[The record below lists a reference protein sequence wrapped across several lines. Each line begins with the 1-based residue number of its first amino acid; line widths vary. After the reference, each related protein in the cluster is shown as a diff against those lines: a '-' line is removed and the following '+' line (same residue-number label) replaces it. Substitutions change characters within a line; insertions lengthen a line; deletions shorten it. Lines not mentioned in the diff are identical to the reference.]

1 MNFYQFYNKTEKRLI
16 DSTISL
22 WATGDKE
29 MQEYFKYIFEKEPL
43 LAEPVFQATF
53 PWEDSDKRFDQT
65 TDVFL
70 PEFITALDGIKDEEF
85 RFPKDRHPYKHQLE
99 SWRNLLIDKKSIA
112 VTTGTGSGKTECF
125 MLPVLHDI
133 YQNSRNS
140 EGINAIFLYPL
151 NALIASQK
159 KRMHAW
165 CSSLDGIKYAL
176 LTGNTPNKIT
186 STIEKEKAFPELID
200 RENIRKTPPQI
211 LFTNPTMLEYMLVRN
226 ADAPIIEK
234 SKGKLRWILLDEA
247 HTLTGSSAAEM
258 ALMIRRVIT
267 AFECDQNQL
276 RFAITSATVGDNN
289 SEALIRYMS
298 NLCNVRPDQIQVIK
312 GKRIF
317 NHIKNSEIT
326 DIPNTISAKKIISLR
341 NKTINSTCLSLSE
354 FGSEI
359 PTRDAAT
366 LLQSIDKIADIKIN
380 NHNLLPLRGH
390 FFARGIGGV
399 YVCTNP
405 LCTEH
410 YGHIPSKAI
419 GKMTTIADVTCKCN
433 YPLLELVACNSCGN
447 MLIEGEKIGSRKVRQ
462 KATIGYEAF
471 NIDEEENEEENQSL
485 HNISLVRFVKNTP
498 NNNFKSN
505 DLIPC
510 GIDVNGEIVDGTAL
524 LQASNHTCPYCGES
538 QDSMIHFRISSAFA
552 NRVLADVVLE
562 QTQTK
567 KVRTNKT
574 LLEGRKYI
582 SFTDSRQGTAK
593 IAALINLDS
602 EANWTKYQIYHH
614 LLNKLPKANQSID
627 VADLQKRRAYYVDQ
641 LKVAPPFAIKELEN
655 NLELVNKQLSGGSI
669 CNLKESR
676 TSWTELLDKM
686 KNRDDFKQLFKKI
699 SRGDN
704 IVTEGNLYGKSLLFD
719 QMARRLPRDRSLE
732 NLGLVNLVYPELE
745 GINLPQEASVLGINQ
760 EEYQDLLKIAADYII
775 RYGFHFNYE
784 MELYRFTTKFYR
796 QNPIYSSNIE
806 LSKVVK
812 WPKFNRN
819 SKRQSRLV
827 LLICAGLGWHDLS
840 EISTKQEDQI
850 NELLDK
856 IWRTLK
862 SKLLTADGEGF
873 KLDLFEKTKLELA
886 GKQILCPAHHRL
898 LDKLFRGY
906 SPWIKGNLT
915 EKNIQSYHVN
925 PSAIEYTFPKYI
937 HPFHLNDNNDLVDQ
951 ETNEAWLSKNSE
963 EARSLGLWNDLHEKV
978 FTPRRLFIAG
988 EHSAQQSKKR
998 LAELE
1003 KQFEEGEINV
1013 LSCST
1018 TMEMGVD
1025 IGGISAVV
1033 MSNVPPM
1040 PANYLQRTG
1049 RAGRRSENKSLA
1061 LTICSPNP
1069 VGLRTIKN
1077 PKWAL
1082 EHKIAA
1088 PSIQFDSKNIVIRH
1102 LNSMLLGTYV
1112 RDSNKGGLNIK
1123 DSLEK
1128 YFIEDSPTIIEDF
1141 LNWLEVLDLTLYE
1154 GKFNY
1159 VIKNT
1164 PLDGTSALEIKHIV
1178 LDNTQKLRA
1187 DVNLQLNRFEASL
1200 NKLKD
1205 EFGESSPAYKAL
1217 KYRERQYLNKHILKF
1232 LAESN
1237 FLPNAGLPTGIAEF
1251 DITSIKDIEIG
1262 TEVKENVSYPISQG
1276 LTEFAPGNKI
1286 LIDGLSY
1293 ESAGIITKT
1302 LWGQD
1307 SSREIVQACTNCGY
1321 QRLIKENEDLKL
1333 CSHCGGHDTFEGI
1346 DLGNQKGAFTEV
1358 IEPVGFAVDLFS
1370 TPTRVVSEKP
1380 KPQYIEPL
1388 LVNLRPWPNE
1398 QKSMIEMRTQAD
1410 GEDTKLLFFNKGIGS
1425 GYSLCLDCGRIANSN
1440 ELLEAHKR
1448 LRGGKKVDGNQDCTA
1463 THIHDH
1469 VVLGASFKTDF
1480 TELRFLQSDGSFL
1493 NDKSL
1498 AYTLGVI
1505 ISKSLAEFIG
1515 VEEGELGFGVKQYK
1529 RNRTV
1534 FIYDTAKG
1542 GAGYASQL
1550 PIHLKSILENSLAI
1564 LEGCDC
1570 NTACTK
1576 CLIDRKSQWHIED
1589 LNRHAAV
1596 EWLTAALAN
1605 QVPAALV
1612 QKSASVVIST
1622 IKNEIAGL
1630 HYQHGIRT
1638 LNIFT
1643 QHKVAVWD
1651 IEDRQWLED
1660 LRRKGITINVVTE
1673 EGIKCDTIADIVS
1686 LHKLS
1691 ALIYLKKLINSNK
1704 DQYKVHFEVELN
1716 NNEKFIFVN
1725 TKDLPNLCSSIMEFT
1740 EEKYYRIS
1748 TSTLIA
1754 IEDNKVPSIDFQLFE
1769 AKLSSLPMNTDSNQ
1783 LSKYVWNAM
1792 SNRNELL
1799 SKTQGKE
1806 FEVSYFDKYNQ
1817 SEFSMRLLM
1826 QFVEAFS
1833 KQLKC
1838 KISKLDV
1845 HLAESDF
1852 SKNYNPPSYIIH
1864 GFQSISDYQLLLEAI
1879 SNSYPFKTSVVIENS
1894 LPHYRYLK
1902 FKSPGLN
1909 FELRIDAG
1917 IAHGLKPVRFIK
1929 TGELSQEDVILYIKK
1944 DVPYNLI
1951 YSITIE

>member
-1 MNFYQFYNKTEKRLI
+1 MNFCQFYNKTERRLI
-16 DSTISL
+16 DATTSL

-29 MQEYFKYIFEKEPL
+29 MQDYFKYILEKEPL

-53 PWEDSDKRFDQT
+53 PWEDSDKRFDQA

-70 PEFITALDGIKDEEF
+70 PEFIRALDGIKDEEF
-85 RFPKDRHPYKHQLE
+85 RFPKERHPYKHQLE
-99 SWRNLLIDKKSIA
+99 SWRSLLLDRKSIA

-165 CSSLDGIKYAL
+165 CSSLDGIKYAQ
-176 LTGNTPNKIT
+176 LTGNTPNKTT
-186 STIEKEKAFPELID
+186 STKEKEKANPELID
-200 RENIRKTPPQI
+200 RESIRKSPPQI

-267 AFECDQNQL
+267 AFECDLGQL

-298 NLCNVRPDQIQVIK
+298 NLCNVLPSQIHVIK

-317 NHIKNSEIT
+317 NQIKDSEIT
-326 DIPNTISAKKIISLR
+326 DITNTINAKNIIRLR
-341 NKTINSTCLSLSE
+341 EKAINSTCLSLSE
-354 FGSEI
+354 FRSEI
-359 PTRDAAT
+359 PARDSSS
-366 LLQSIDKIADIKIN
+366 LMQSIDQIAGIKIN

-399 YVCTNP
+399 YACTNP
-405 LCTEH
+405 LCPEDH
-410 YGHIPSKAI
+410 GPIPAKAI
-419 GKMTTIADVTCKCN
+419 GKMTTIADATCKCN

-447 MLIEGEKIGSRKVRQ
+447 MLIEGEKIGSSKVRQ
-462 KATIGYEAF
+462 KASIGYEAF
-471 NIDEEENEEENQSL
+471 NIDEEENQEENQSL
-485 HNISLVRFVKNTP
+485 HNISLVRFVKNSP
-498 NNNFKSN
+498 YNNFKSD

-510 GIDVNGEIVDGTAL
+510 SIDINGEIVDGSSL
-524 LQASNHTCPYCGES
+524 LQASDNSCPYCGES
-538 QDSMIHFRISSAFA
+538 HDNMIHFRISSAFA

-562 QTQTK
+562 QTQIK
-567 KVRTNKT
+567 KIRTDKT

-614 LLNKLPKANQSID
+614 LLNKLPKVNQGIE
-627 VADLQKRRAYYVDQ
+627 VADLQKRRAYYLEQ
-641 LKVAPPFAIKELEN
+641 LNTAPPFAIREIKQ
-655 NLELVNKQLSGGSI
+655 NLELLNKQLSGENTY
-669 CNLKESR
+669 NLKESR
-676 TSWTELLDKM
+676 TGWNELLDKM
-686 KNRDDFKQLFKKI
+686 KNRAEFKQLFKNI
-699 SRGDN
+699 SKGDN
-704 IVTEGNLYGKSLLFD
+704 IVTEGQWYGKSLLYD
-719 QMARRLPRDRSLE
+719 QMARRLPRDRALE
-732 NLGLVNLVYPELE
+732 NLGLVNLVYPVLE
-745 GINLPQEASVLGINQ
+745 EIVLPEEASNLGIKQ
-760 EEYQDLLKIAADYII
+760 EEYLDLLKIATDYVI

-796 QNPIYSSNIE
+796 QNPIYPSNIQ
-806 LSKVVK
+806 LKNVVK

-850 NELLDK
+850 NELLDR

-862 SKLLTADGEGF
+862 AKLLTVDGEGF
-873 KLDLFEKTKLELA
+873 KLDIFEKTKLELA
-886 GKQILCPAHHRL
+886 GKQFLCPAHHRL

-915 EKNIQSYHVN
+915 EQNIQSYHVK
-925 PSAIEYTFPKYI
+925 SSSIKYTFPLYD
-937 HPFHLNDNNDLVDQ
+937 HPFHLDENNDLVDQ
-951 ETNEAWLSKNSE
+951 KTVNAWLSKNSN
-963 EARSLGLWNDLHEKV
+963 EARSLGLWNDLHERV
-978 FTPRRLFIAG
+978 FSPRRLFIAG
-988 EHSAQQSKKR
+988 EHSAQQPKKR

-1003 KQFEEGEINV
+1003 KQFEEGEINI

-1049 RAGRRSENKSLA
+1049 RAGRRNENKSLA

-1069 VGLRTIKN
+1069 VGLRTIQN

-1088 PSIQFDSKNIVIRH
+1088 PSIQFDSRSIVVRH

-1112 RDSNKGGLNIK
+1112 RQSNNGGLNIK
-1123 DSLEK
+1123 DNLEK
-1128 YFIEDSPTIIEDF
+1128 YFIEGSPTIIEEF
-1141 LNWLEVLDLTLYE
+1141 LKWLEVLDLSLYE
-1154 GKFNY
+1154 SKFNY

-1164 PLDGTSALEIKHIV
+1164 PLDGTSASEIINIV
-1178 LDNTQKLRA
+1178 SENTQKLK
-1187 DVNLQLNRFEASL
+1187 DNIKLQLNRFEYSL
-1200 NKLKD
+1200 NKLKV
-1205 EFGESSPAYKAL
+1205 EMGENSAGYKAL
-1217 KYRERQYLNKHILKF
+1217 KYREKQYLQKHILKF

-1251 DITSIKDIEIG
+1251 DITSIKDINKSS
-1262 TEVKENVSYPISQG
+1262 EVKENVSYPITQG

-1307 SSREIVQACTNCGY
+1307 TSKEIVQACTNCGY
-1321 QRLIKENEDLKL
+1321 QRLIKENEDLKS

-1398 QKSMIEMRTQAD
+1398 QRAMIEMRTQAD
-1410 GEDTKLLFFNKGIGS
+1410 GEDAKLLFFNKGIGS

-1440 ELLEAHKR
+1440 DLLQGHKR
-1448 LRGGKKVDGNQDCTA
+1448 LRGGKKDDGDQDCTA

-1480 TELRFLQSDGSFL
+1480 TELRFLQSDGSFI

-1542 GAGYASQL
+1542 GAGYASQI

-1564 LEGCDC
+1564 LAGCDC

-1589 LNRHAAV
+1589 LNRKIAV
-1596 EWLTAALAN
+1596 DWLTTALAN
-1605 QVPAALV
+1605 QVPAALA
-1612 QKSASVVIST
+1612 QKSASAVLST

-1630 HYQHGIRT
+1630 HYQHGVRK

-1643 QHKVAVWD
+1643 QHEVAGWD
-1651 IEDRQWLED
+1651 IEDRRWLED
-1660 LRRKGITINVVTE
+1660 LRRKGITLNVVSE
-1673 EGIKCDTIADIVS
+1673 KKIKCETIADIVS
-1686 LHKLS
+1686 LHRLS
-1691 ALIYLKKLINSNK
+1691 ATINLKKLINPNI

-1716 NNEKFIFVN
+1716 NDEKFIFVSAQ
-1725 TKDLPNLCSSIMEFT
+1725 DLPNLSSSIMEFT
-1740 EEKYYRIS
+1740 DEKYFRIS
-1748 TSTLIA
+1748 TSTLMAVEENA
-1754 IEDNKVPSIDFQLFE
+1754 IPTIDFQLFE
-1769 AKLSSLPMNTDSNQ
+1769 AKLSSLPINTESNQ
-1783 LSKYVWNAM
+1783 LLKHVWNTM
-1792 SNRNELL
+1792 SNKNDLL
-1799 SKTQGKE
+1799 SKIQGKE
-1806 FEVSYFDKYNQ
+1806 FAVSYFDKYNQ

-1826 QFVEAFS
+1826 QFVAAFCN
-1833 KQLKC
+1833 QFEC
-1838 KISKLDV
+1838 KISTLDI

-1864 GFQSISDYQLLLEAI
+1864 GFQRISDYQTFLEAI
-1879 SNSYPFKTSVVIENS
+1879 SKSYPFKTSVVIEQS

-1902 FKSPGLN
+1902 FQSAELT
-1909 FELRIDAG
+1909 FDLRIDAG

-1929 TGELSQEDVILYIKK
+1929 SGDLPPEDVIFSIKK
-1944 DVPYNLI
+1944 DVSYNLI
-1951 YSITIE
+1951 YSINIE